1 MKGRGGCFLPPRF
14 SRALAMEEIPG
25 DQVMGQKNTGFT
37 VFCDDLTGSS
47 VQSILLK
54 GRGFSPTL
62 QVSCKDP
69 FGVDQPEPSRVLV
82 VNLDTRGLDVERA
95 RSRVDRFAAAMGPER
110 YFAKR
115 IDTTLRGHLLVET
128 ACLLEHRPG
137 AVALVVPAYPASG
150 RITIGGYQLLNGFLL
165 ERTEVAND
173 PVWPISTS
181 YVPKYFEGPHP
192 VSRVGME
199 TVKGGVKEIAGELE
213 RKASKSRI
221 IIADAQSDSDI
232 EAIAEAA
239 ASLAVTFIPVDPG
252 PFTAAYAYHTL
263 APGKRKTALAVIGS
277 TSSVTGDQL
286 EYLGGKLNVSRFSF
300 DPGQDTGEVV
310 TDVAAFVARLQ
321 REKSDCLVL
330 QPEGPVLHG
339 REGEVVNR
347 LAEVGLSA
355 MQALGED
362 LCGLILSGGDTA
374 MSFLDRLGARFLE
387 PVAELAPLMMG
398 GRIRGTSCD
407 GLKVVTKG
415 GLVGGRDGLYKA
427 LQWLRQEE
435 SE

>member
-1 MKGRGGCFLPPRF
+1 
-14 SRALAMEEIPG
+14 
-25 DQVMGQKNTGFT
+25 MGQENTAFT

-54 GRGFSPTL
+54 ARGCSPTL
-62 QVSCKDP
+62 QVNWKCGDGTEKP
-69 FGVDQPEPSRVLV
+69 GPSRVLV
-82 VNLDTRGLDVERA
+82 VNLNTRCLDAEGA
-95 RSRVDRFAAAMGPER
+95 RTRVDSLAGRAGSDR
-110 YFAKR
+110 RLAKR
-115 IDTTLRGHLLVET
+115 IDTTLRGHLLAET

-150 RITIGGYQLLNGFLL
+150 RTTIGGYQLLNGSLL
-165 ERTEVAND
+165 ERTEVAKD
-173 PVWPISTS
+173 PVWPISAS
-181 YVPKYFEGPHP
+181 YVPRYFEGLYP
-192 VSRVGME
+192 VARLPME
-199 TVKGGVKEIAGELE
+199 TVRLGAGKIAGDLG
-213 RKASKSRI
+213 RKAAENRI
-221 IIADAQSDSDI
+221 IVADAQSDSDI

-252 PFTAAYAYHTL
+252 PFTAAYVYHTL

-277 TSSVTGDQL
+277 TSGVTCEQL
-286 EYLGGKLNVSRFSF
+286 EYLGGKLNVSRFRF
-300 DPGQDTGEVV
+300 APGRDTGEVV
-310 TDVAAFVARLQ
+310 TDAAAFVARLQ
-321 REKSDCLVL
+321 REKTDCLVL
-330 QPEGPVLHG
+330 QPEGPVLQG
-339 REGEVVNR
+339 REDEVVNR
-347 LAEVGLSA
+347 LAEVGLSV
-355 MQALGED
+355 MQELGGD

-374 MSFLDRLGARFLE
+374 MSFLDLLGADFLE

-398 GRIRGTSCD
+398 GRIRGTASD